1 MTYNIISTIEFI
13 PGFYILTFSFTFK
26 CNETDEDITFEQSIF
41 ITSLDDLNIQI
52 NDYLTNFITEFCA
65 SEQYTNLVSERLAMK
80 IDNIKSDLA

>member
-1 MTYNIISTIEFI
+1 MTYNIISTVEFI
-13 PGFYILTFSFTFK
+13 PGFWILTFSFTFK

-52 NDYLTNFITEFCA
+52 TDYLTVFIEEFCA

-80 IDNIKSDLA
+80 VANIKSDLA